1 MTRNAGGDPSFEYQ
15 LHPCFACGFVL
26 EVTGLASREE

>member
-1 MTRNAGGDPSFEYQ
+1 MTRYAGGDPSFEYHV
-15 LHPCFACGFVL
+15 HPCSGCEFVL